1 MNIAALS
8 LTALLGLG
16 LGLGLGA
23 PAIGASTDVTQTRLE
38 IVDRSIELHG
48 GDLYRHSVISFAI
61 CSKSGCFD
69 VTTRMDGG
77 LYDHTAE
84 EAQGERQRWARSSN
98 DSIEVREFGK
108 DVPVAESE
116 AQRWRDWVMARV
128 YFALLP
134 FRLTDPSVYQ
144 QDLGT
149 VDWEGREL
157 HRVKVTFEAE
167 SSSDSSDE
175 FLYWFDLKTARLEY
189 FAYTYVNGD
198 GSRGLRFRKLHN
210 HRRVG
215 GILLFDQENLGR
227 EDHSLALEEIN
238 PTTVRE
244 RLRDVSQ
251 IRLEEVKVE
260 PLP

>member
-1 MNIAALS
+1 MNLHISALS
-8 LTALLGLG
+8 LTFLLGLS
-16 LGLGLGA
+16 LGA
-23 PAIGASTDVTQTRLE
+23 PATGAEEAAPTRLE
-38 IVDRSIELHG
+38 IVDRSIEFHG
-48 GDLYRHSVISFAI
+48 GDLYRHSVVSFAI

-84 EAQGERQRWARSSN
+84 ESQGDRRRWARSTN
-98 DSIEVREFGK
+98 DSIEGREFGK
-108 DVPVAESE
+108 EIPVSESE
-116 AQRWRDWVMARV
+116 AQRWRDWVTARV

-144 QDLGT
+144 HDLGT

-157 HRVKVTFEAE
+157 HRVKVTFEGK
-167 SSSDSSDE
+167 SSSDASDE
-175 FLYWFDLKTARLEY
+175 FLYWFDPKTARLEF
-189 FAYTYVNGD
+189 FAYTYVNSD

-210 HRRVG
+210 YRRVG
-215 GILLFDQENLGR
+215 GILVFDQENFGR

-244 RLRDVSQ
+244 RLQEVSQ
-251 IRLEEVKVE
+251 IRLEDVEVE